1 MALANLSIDLV
12 AKTAQFERDLK
23 RTADASEASAN
34 RIGRAMGAV
43 QTAVGALA
51 GLATV
56 DILAGM
62 VTRSA
67 EYTDQIGKMAQKIGT
82 TTEEFSALAYAASL
96 ADVSNETLAGGLKKL
111 STEIVSGGDKLAQL
125 GIKTTDASG
134 KLRSTS
140 EILGDVADAFEG
152 MDDGAKKTAIAVDI
166 FGKSGAELIPLLNGG
181 RDAIKNATDEAQRFG
196 LVVSKEAAQ
205 AAEQF
210 NDNLTRL
217 KASAQGA
224 TVVLTSDLVKGLG
237 ESTRAFLEANAA
249 GDKFAGIIAAI
260 QTLLTGTDRYKNDKA
275 LVEQTDELLKAQNE
289 LDRARSAPIK
299 SPGRILVAEAELKR
313 IQEALRL
320 TQNYRKLLDEA
331 DAKAAPKPKG
341 DGPAYTLKPEG
352 NAKPPAAVKDAVG
365 DNERALAAYV
375 KTLQGNIDKEQ
386 ELTEVEK
393 ARFFLSGIGT
403 TGEIAQVRE
412 LVLGLATR
420 IDQEKELV
428 DVLRLKRAAAAAAGD
443 AVNRDNEWFA
453 AAIAAT
459 PGARL
464 EKQRADMLK
473 LAEGFTAGVFGDPAS
488 DAAMARYGE
497 AAQAMLG
504 NVGEAAKETAGDFES
519 LGATFSSAMEDAIVN
534 GNDLRSVIQGLG
546 DDILRITVRK
556 TITEPIGNFLTDSL
570 KGFSLGSLF
579 SFADGGIMTARGPL
593 PLRAYAAGGVASS
606 PQLAMYGEG
615 STPEA
620 FVPLPDGRSIPVTM
634 KGGAGGGGPAIVVNI
649 NNTIGD
655 VASTATV
662 VQGMQAVRAQI
673 VGELARSQRFGGGM
687 A

>member
-1 MALANLSIDLV
+1 MSIASLSIDFT
-12 AKTAQFERDLK
+12 AKIAEFEKDLK
-23 RTADASEASAN
+23 RIAAASEDSAT
-34 RIGRAMGAV
+34 RIGRAMSVAKG
-43 QTAVGALA
+43 AVGAIAGAVTVDWLA
-51 GLATV
+51 GQV
-56 DILAGM
+56 
-62 VTRSA
+62 RSSA

-134 KLRSTS
+134 KLRSNAD
-140 EILGDVADAFEG
+140 ILGDVAERFATME
-152 MDDGAKKTAIAVDI
+152 DGAVKTAIAVDI
-166 FGKSGAELIPLLNGG
+166 FGKSGAELIPLLNAG
-181 RDAIKNATDEAQRFG
+181 RQGLKDSADEAKRFG
-196 LVVSKEAAQ
+196 LIVGKEAVV

-217 KASAQGA
+217 AALSKGAS
-224 TVVLTSDLVKGLG
+224 VVMTGDLVKGLG
-237 ESTRAFLEANAA
+237 EATKAFLEANAE
-249 GDKFAGIIAAI
+249 GGKLAGIIAGI
-260 QTLLTGTDRYKNDKA
+260 NTLVFGSDRHINNKQ
-275 LVEQTDELLKAQNE
+275 LVEQTDQLLKLENRLLALREQGYGPDHPRTQE
-289 LDRARSAPIK
+289 TKKYLDDVREKLRITQQYRKVLDEEEAKNAPRPK
-299 SPGRILVAEAELKR
+299 SPA
-313 IQEALRL
+313 
-320 TQNYRKLLDEA
+320 
-331 DAKAAPKPKG
+331 
-341 DGPAYTLKPEG
+341 PAYTIKPEG
-352 NAKPPAAVKDAVG
+352 EPKPTRVKADIDANAQ
-365 DNERALAAYV
+365 ALAQYV
-375 KTLQGNIDKEQ
+375 KKLEAANEKTQDLSE
-386 ELTEVEK
+386 TEK
-393 ARFFLSGIGT
+393 ARTFLTTLGT

-488 DAAMARYGE
+488 DAAMASYGE

-579 SFADGGIMTARGPL
+579 GFAEGGIMTSRGPL

-634 KGGAGGGGPAIVVNI
+634 KGGAAGGPAIVVNI

-673 VGELARSQRFGGGM
+673 VGELARAQRFGGAM